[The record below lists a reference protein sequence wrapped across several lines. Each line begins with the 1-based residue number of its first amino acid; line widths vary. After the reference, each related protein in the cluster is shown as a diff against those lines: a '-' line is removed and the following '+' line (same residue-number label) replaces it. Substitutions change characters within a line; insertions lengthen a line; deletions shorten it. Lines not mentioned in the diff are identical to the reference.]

1 MKKILN
7 NLGIIPIAR
16 ILLVKMFDLGIG
28 NIQFSKFIIDVYDGY
43 WGHYVSRKN
52 GDLGY
57 GYLHYGLIAAH
68 KPKRVLC
75 VGSQKG
81 FIPVI
86 CALGCKNNRKGH
98 VDFVDAGFD
107 EGHPKA
113 WSGVGFWKKINP
125 NAHFAKANAAKW
137 ITTHVM
143 TTDEFAAKCRF
154 KYDYIYIDGDHS
166 YVGVKRD
173 YKLFWPLLNKG
184 GFMLFHDVLAK
195 GSFRS
200 KYNFGV
206 WKFWSE
212 LKTNKIHMSHLPGLG
227 ILQK

>member
-7 NLGIIPIAR
+7 DLGLTTLLR
-16 ILLVKMFDLGIG
+16 ILTFRSFDI
-28 NIQFSKFIIDVYDGY
+28 NIFNKQFSKLLIDVYDGY
-43 WGHYVSRKN
+43 WGHSVSRKN
-52 GDLGY
+52 GDLGF
-57 GYLHYGLIAAH
+57 GFFHFGLIAAH

-86 CALGCKNNRKGH
+86 CALACKSNNKGH

-113 WSGVGFWKKINP
+113 WSGIGFWRKVNLNK
-125 NAHFAKANAAKW
+125 HFAKAGAENW
-137 ITTHVM
+137 ITTHVL
-143 TTDEFAAKCRF
+143 TTEDFAKKNKRR
-154 KYDYIYIDGDHS
+154 YDYIYIDGDHS
-166 YVGVKRD
+166 YEGVKRD
-173 YKLFWPLLNKG
+173 YKIFWPLLNKG
-184 GFMLFHDVLAK
+184 GFMAFHDVLAE

-206 WKFWSE
+206 WKLWKE
-212 LKTNKIHMSHLPGLG
+212 IKNEKIYFSRLPGLG